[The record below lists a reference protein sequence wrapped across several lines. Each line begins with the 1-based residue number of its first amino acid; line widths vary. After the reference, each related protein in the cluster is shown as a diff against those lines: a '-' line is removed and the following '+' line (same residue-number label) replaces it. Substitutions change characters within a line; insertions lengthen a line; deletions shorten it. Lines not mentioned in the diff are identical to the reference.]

1 MGTRHGRMPEVN
13 VKPFSSVTERCGST
27 ELAQVSR
34 VLPPIHSP
42 SGRSLLALWNCL
54 WIWRPSARGSVTQG
68 HYIVCS
74 TSLGRLTNH
83 IEECGR
89 IQCQL
94 KEFAW
99 HILRSDELSARAL
112 LRIERRSKIGGSRM
126 EHCRR
131 RSEATIGVCDHSLSR
146 SAQR

>member
-1 MGTRHGRMPEVN
+1 MLEVN

-74 TSLGRLTNH
+74 ISLGRLTNH

-94 KEFAW
+94 KEFTQMSTPLEPSIA
-99 HILRSDELSARAL
+99 
-112 LRIERRSKIGGSRM
+112 GGEM
-126 EHCRR
+126 
-131 RSEATIGVCDHSLSR
+131 
-146 SAQR
+146 